1 MQNKAIIGTATAT
14 KVFAETAKK
23 NTQIIDIMD
32 ANKRTIELNRRPLI
46 GKVETP
52 AKPCFENIVRAKPTK
67 NTVTKTSLYDSNT
80 IVSPN
85 CLAPTLN
92 SVTISGVMISR

>member
-32 ANKRTIELNRRPLI
+32 ANKRASRCF
-46 GKVETP
+46 P
-52 AKPCFENIVRAKPTK
+52 AKQR
-67 NTVTKTSLYDSNT
+67 Y
-80 IVSPN
+80 
-85 CLAPTLN
+85 
-92 SVTISGVMISR
+92 G